1 MTKESKKTDTERMEG
16 NMQLR
21 SLHLSLRF
29 VLPLALVL
37 GLFAFAIVP
46 LIDNLT
52 LRWFVRELDTRSQ
65 LLANALQDP
74 LLDYVPQKSAKKIN
88 QLFDR
93 AIQDERLFAVAF
105 CDTNGKVVYKT
116 VTYPES
122 LHCGNPQVT
131 NGIRQSLVTTQ
142 QGSLHITES
151 AVNSEFERLGKLM
164 LVSDM
169 SFIERRSAD
178 TRRYVITLFALLAVV
193 ISLITHELAR
203 LDQFSQGHIAR
214 QPGCAA
220 ATARAAHHIGH
231 AGTGLAA
238 GNSSA

>member
-1 MTKESKKTDTERMEG
+1 
-16 NMQLR
+16 MQLR
-21 SLHLSLRF
+21 SIHLSLRF
-29 VLPLALVL
+29 ILPLALVI
-37 GLFAFAIVP
+37 GLFAYAIVP
-46 LIDNLT
+46 LVDNLT

-74 LLDYVPQKSAKKIN
+74 LLDYVPQKAGKKIN

-105 CDTNGKVVYKT
+105 CDANGKVVYKT

-122 LHCGNPQVT
+122 LHCGNPQVV
-131 NGIRQSLVTTQ
+131 NGTRQSLVKTQ

-169 SFIERRSAD
+169 
-178 TRRYVITLFALLAVV
+178 
-193 ISLITHELAR
+193 
-203 LDQFSQGHIAR
+203 
-214 QPGCAA
+214 
-220 ATARAAHHIGH
+220 
-231 AGTGLAA
+231 
-238 GNSSA
+238 